1 MKPIKIGNKKI
12 GRDHE
17 CYIIAEIGANFD
29 GSLTKAKKLIRL
41 AKDCGAD
48 AAKFQSYKAELIAS
62 TNSPYYWDIKSEK
75 SRSQF
80 RLFKKFDKFEKEIAE
95 DRRTKSQAAQ

>member
-17 CYIIAEIGANFD
+17 CYIIAEIGSNFD

-48 AAKFQSYKAELIAS
+48 AAKFQSFKTELLLS
-62 TNSPYYWDIKSEK
+62 
-75 SRSQF
+75 
-80 RLFKKFDKFEKEIAE
+80 KKGSIIFEKVSFFFTTYAKSNSGTDVIAMP
-95 DRRTKSQAAQ
+95 TILYCSILN